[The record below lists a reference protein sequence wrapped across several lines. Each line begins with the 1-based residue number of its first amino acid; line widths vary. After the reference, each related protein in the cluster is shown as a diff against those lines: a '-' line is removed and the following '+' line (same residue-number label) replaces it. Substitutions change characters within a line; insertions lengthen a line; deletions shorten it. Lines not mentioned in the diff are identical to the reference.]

1 VYLVFKGIEILD
13 VGHLL
18 LLSNRRYK
26 LARSNSCIPLHW
38 FMITACAGLHCIC
51 RSIPLEKGKTRKHVH
66 IFDNKRIALL
76 GHKGFC
82 LRNGWIDV
90 PLTW

>member
-1 VYLVFKGIEILD
+1 V
-13 VGHLL
+13 
-18 LLSNRRYK
+18 
-26 LARSNSCIPLHW
+26 
-38 FMITACAGLHCIC
+38 
-51 RSIPLEKGKTRKHVH
+51 HV
-66 IFDNKRIALL
+66 FDNKRIALP